1 MEQSDLQSKFDE
13 LVSKYMTL
21 KKQVFE
27 DVMRDKDQRDKYYNY
42 YGKSVFYDGAY
53 WYINNYGTAHKYIQ
67 GGKAWDDK
75 SKSCPQEISAS
86 VDLTDFVKGPDM
98 VASQACGVAG
108 NNIMN
113 ESSGEIA
120 WVDIQG
126 NKHVYSSEVYRNRPP
141 ICDKE
146 PVILSSVEYNAI
158 PEGPPMTK
166 NDFCLTANV
175 NKDDYKKLLDLNNK
189 IMDVAKELSK
199 RMPELKNENEKA
211 QINIENERK
220 KLLNRIKSLEKEE
233 LNINDH
239 NNKLNTLSMES
250 SDYQM
255 ENNMYN
261 STILMYMLSASL
273 LGFMAYKLM

>member
-1 MEQSDLQSKFDE
+1 MEHSDLQSKFDE
-13 LVSKYMTL
+13 LVSNYMTL

-27 DVMRDKDQRDKYYNY
+27 DVMRDKEQRDKYYNY

-53 WYINNYGTAHKYIQ
+53 WYINKYGTAHKYVQ
-67 GGKAWDDK
+67 GGKAWQDK
-75 SKSCPQEISAS
+75 SKSCPQEISGS
-86 VDLTDFVKGPDM
+86 VDLSEFNKGATM

-126 NKHVYSSEVYRNRPP
+126 NKHVYSSEAYRNRPP

-146 PVILSSVEYNAI
+146 PVTLSSVEYNAI

-189 IMDVAKELSK
+189 IMDVAKELSS
-199 RMPELKNENEKA
+199 RMPELRNQDEKG

-220 KLLNRIKSLEKEE
+220 ELIDKIKLLEREE
-233 LNINDH
+233 LNINDQIT
-239 NNKLNTLSMES
+239 KLNTLSMES
-250 SDYQM
+250 NDYQI
-255 ENNMYN
+255 ENDMYK
-261 STILMYMLSASL
+261 STTLMYMLSASL
-273 LGFMAYKLM
+273 LGFMIYKLI